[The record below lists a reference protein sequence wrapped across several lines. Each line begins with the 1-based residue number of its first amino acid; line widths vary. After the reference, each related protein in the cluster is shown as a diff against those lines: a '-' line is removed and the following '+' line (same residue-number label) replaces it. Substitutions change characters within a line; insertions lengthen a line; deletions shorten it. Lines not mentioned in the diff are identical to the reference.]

1 MLKSCGRIS
10 QAKST
15 CKEHSEHMQSLCT
28 HILSD
33 AFVALQDE
41 RPSYKALQGVLM
53 DTEGSSSGKTWVERI
68 RAEFAFNRDSLDD
81 YRR

>member
-1 MLKSCGRIS
+1 MLKRCGRIS
-10 QAKST
+10 QANVT
-15 CKEHSEHMQSLCT
+15 CKQHSERMQSLCI

-41 RPSYKALQGVLM
+41 RPSYKALQGVLR